1 MVMYIYEYI
10 LHIIYISKMSSNIS
24 NRYYI
29 HYNVQANTRK
39 LELK

>member
-10 LHIIYISKMSSNIS
+10 LYIVYISKISSNIS
-24 NRYYI
+24 NIYYI

-39 LELK
+39 LESK